1 MKISAPPC
9 VCGDGRTLLSNA
21 GAELQRVVLVS
32 KMGVTRAKPPG
43 PFGLGG
49 EGAALQRSEA
59 ELRELTA
66 ARGVGLSIVRVAARS
81 RAAR

>member
-1 MKISAPPC
+1 M
-9 VCGDGRTLLSNA
+9 
-21 GAELQRVVLVS
+21 VLVS

-81 RAAR
+81 RAARSPEIARDCPRLYL